1 MRVGSD
7 HFHGYTN
14 SNIIILISKL
24 MLVIIL
30 TIVAAIYKE
39 LSTCLLDT
47 VLSAFMVLITRV
59 HYFYS

>member
-47 VLSAFMVLITRV
+47 VLSAFMVLITT
-59 HYFYS
+59 S